1 MVAGSVNRGQGRQ
14 LLLIVFRRLPPL
26 KVRERIFFFFSMSLF
41 YCALEECI
49 VEAFRAKPE

>member
-1 MVAGSVNRGQGRQ
+1 MAQGVWRGDVVAGSVNRGQGRQ

-41 YCALEECI
+41 LLCSGGM
-49 VEAFRAKPE
+49 